1 MNFLSDNNVLN
12 KYQSC
17 FRKFC
22 STSTFLSYLY
32 NKITKD
38 FDSGLLTEMVPIDL
52 QKAFDTID
60 HNILLKI
67 MPFLGFTDKTISC
80 YTYLSNKKFITS
92 IENAYSDK
100 VSITCGEPQG
110 SILGPL
116 LFLIHTNDMA
126 QAVNS

>member
-1 MNFLSDNNVLN
+1 MFSKILLN
-12 KYQSC
+12 KH
-17 FRKFC
+17 
-22 STSTFLSYLY
+22 FLSYLY
-32 NKITKD
+32 NKTTKG
-38 FDSGLLTEMVPIDL
+38 FDSGLLTEMVLIDL

-60 HNILLKI
+60 HNILPKI

-80 YTYLSNKKFITS
+80 YTYLSNKNFIAS

-100 VSITCGEPQG
+100 VSITCGVPQG